1 MELIDKKMILI
12 VTLFFLTLLF
22 SKMNSLSLWIYKSKK
37 RIKIKKAWFMALRL
51 QVDLMSLDIS
61 LGH

>member
-1 MELIDKKMILI
+1 MELIGRKTILI

-37 RIKIKKAWFMALRL
+37 RIKIKKVWLTAVRL

-61 LGH
+61 L

>member
-1 MELIDKKMILI
+1 MELIDRKMILI

-22 SKMNSLSLWIYKSKK
+22 SKMNSLSLWIYKLKK
-37 RIKIKKAWFMALRL
+37 RIKIKKVWFMALRL

-61 LGH
+61 LGQ